1 MSLPP
6 GGHCHPAL
14 RDRLHYP
21 GVVYDRHG
29 AEQGRSASLRALAAL
44 AEGHEDGATVAAGG
58 MMYWFAAGAP
68 PRLLG
73 SLN

>member
-1 MSLPP
+1 MSLPA
-6 GGHCHPAL
+6 GGHGHPAR

-21 GVVYDRHG
+21 GVVYDREG
-29 AEQGRSASLRALAAL
+29 TEQGRSVSLRALVAL

-58 MMYWFAAGAP
+58 MVYWFAPGEP